1 MQNQNLN
8 VKSVCP
14 LWLVSPVCPV
24 CPDCPGCPV
33 CPNDPESH
41 VDHKY
46 PDNHD
51 DHDNHDHEDPDDLDV
66 QGDHDDYLDHLDH
79 LDHDDNCIC
88 KEVGGCSQGSWR
100 LADLVEPP
108 TGLCKEVGGYDAH
121 KCCVDCYELIIM
133 NEWWR
138 WLFSLGLQIKG
149 SSSFWYLLTHGE
161 RFQPTRALIKHW
173 TQLASNTND
182 CNSESESR
190 KWKLDYPLLLRHLW
204 TPPCWAKAPRL
215 ANLPTCLVA
224 LTFRAET
231 PPIDDDCWLLFVCW
245 TPPPWLPLLDAPWDD
260 D

>member
-1 MQNQNLN
+1 MREFLNQTGTVRGEKDIVL
-8 VKSVCP
+8 VLFYAIFSKRCP
-14 LWLVSPVCPV
+14 SL
-24 CPDCPGCPV
+24 
-33 CPNDPESH
+33 
-41 VDHKY
+41 
-46 PDNHD
+46 
-51 DHDNHDHEDPDDLDV
+51 
-66 QGDHDDYLDHLDH
+66 
-79 LDHDDNCIC
+79 
-88 KEVGGCSQGSWR
+88 
-100 LADLVEPP
+100 
-108 TGLCKEVGGYDAH
+108 
-121 KCCVDCYELIIM
+121 
-133 NEWWR
+133 WR

-245 TPPPWLPLLDAPWDD
+245 TPPPWLPLLDAPSMEKI
-260 D
+260 

>member
-1 MQNQNLN
+1 MITFCHAEDWIIPLN
-8 VKSVCP
+8 IAKSLLENHP
-14 LWLVSPVCPV
+14 LIGSP
-24 CPDCPGCPV
+24 
-33 CPNDPESH
+33 S
-41 VDHKY
+41 
-46 PDNHD
+46 
-51 DHDNHDHEDPDDLDV
+51 
-66 QGDHDDYLDHLDH
+66 
-79 LDHDDNCIC
+79 
-88 KEVGGCSQGSWR
+88 
-100 LADLVEPP
+100 
-108 TGLCKEVGGYDAH
+108 
-121 KCCVDCYELIIM
+121 
-133 NEWWR
+133 WR

>member
-1 MQNQNLN
+1 MRRKTSPFPVNIGHLTMWT
-8 VKSVCP
+8 SHWRW
-14 LWLVSPVCPV
+14 WLYLKV
-24 CPDCPGCPV
+24 
-33 CPNDPESH
+33 
-41 VDHKY
+41 
-46 PDNHD
+46 
-51 DHDNHDHEDPDDLDV
+51 LIL
-66 QGDHDDYLDHLDH
+66 GDGGHW
-79 LDHDDNCIC
+79 NCCWI
-88 KEVGGCSQGSWR
+88 
-100 LADLVEPP
+100 
-108 TGLCKEVGGYDAH
+108 
-121 KCCVDCYELIIM
+121 
-133 NEWWR
+133 WR